1 MLRLSDIEFAYPR
14 SERVLCGASLE
25 VAPGEHVVLLGS
37 NGCGKSTLARLANGS
52 IEPAAGLVEVDGEV
66 SREGAR
72 RTFFEEVGYVQQDP
86 RAQLVTSS
94 VRDEVAF
101 GPRNL
106 RLEAAEVERRVGR
119 ALEACDLERLADRS
133 VMELSGGQQQRLAF
147 AGVLAMEPRYL
158 VLDEVSAQL
167 DSAARELV
175 ADLVRR
181 VCAAGRG
188 VLEITHLV
196 EDVLRADRVLV
207 MHAGRIAWE
216 GSPDVLLRDEEAL
229 SLSGLRGAGLDALA
243 ALARAGMDVAGAD
256 AAAMGRFADERGLG
270 ARLQALLGGEGREH
284 GDEAP

>member
-14 SERVLCGASLE
+14 GGRVLAGASLE

-167 DSAARELV
+167 DSAARERV

-181 VCAAGRG
+181 VRRRGAFALGAARRRPGRACGACARGHGRCGRG
-188 VLEITHLV
+188 CGRHGA
-196 EDVLRADRVLV
+196 LR
-207 MHAGRIAWE
+207 
-216 GSPDVLLRDEEAL
+216 
-229 SLSGLRGAGLDALA
+229 
-243 ALARAGMDVAGAD
+243 
-256 AAAMGRFADERGLG
+256 
-270 ARLQALLGGEGREH
+270 GGEGPW
-284 GDEAP
+284 GEAAGSSRRRGARAWRRGV